1 MKSIFKDIP
10 HLIVSSITRHNLNEL
25 KDLLWKVLNKKN
37 MDIYIK
43 VFLFLLVVSFARS
56 QDSTPKVFYSFKSDL
71 NYQKTLNNLK
81 TSYNKTKDKK
91 LIDSIAELS
100 FTYKDW
106 ENSIKFLQM
115 SLNIKPNSKYF
126 FLLGAA
132 SGLRSLEVSI
142 FSSTKYVK
150 IMKRAFQD
158 AVNLE
163 PKKYFFNCSS

>member
-1 MKSIFKDIP
+1 
-10 HLIVSSITRHNLNEL
+10 
-25 KDLLWKVLNKKN
+25 
-37 MDIYIK
+37 MDINIK
-43 VFLFLLVVSFARS
+43 FFLFLFFVSFARS

-91 LIDSIAELS
+91 LIDSIAQLS

-132 SGLRSLEVSI
+132 SGFRSLEVSI

-150 IMKRAFQD
+150 IMKKAFQD

-163 PKKYFFNCSS
+163 PKNILFLVAQVDVLVSIPSIFGSDIIIFYVFSTSVCATSLGAAV